1 MSLILIL
8 ILIGL
13 RKSKCNIVIRVNVID
28 TNILLLLEFI
38 ELWILHLSNVYNL
51 IVNVVENH
59 QLKKSKDECLTI
71 LQKEKPVIASKSRSI
86 PRTLYYL
93 HTNSRTLSH
102 APMIA
107 KVYKNIGILIQQD
120 AFLILD
126 LGI

>member
-1 MSLILIL
+1 MIL

-38 ELWILHLSNVYNL
+38 ELWILHLSNFYIV

-71 LQKEKPVIASKSRSI
+71 LQKEKPVIAS
-86 PRTLYYL
+86 
-93 HTNSRTLSH
+93 
-102 APMIA
+102 
-107 KVYKNIGILIQQD
+107 
-120 AFLILD
+120 
-126 LGI
+126 